1 MHGSKDAFGIG
12 ISTGGSYT
20 DAAIVNLSTWQTLS
34 KAKSHTTY
42 HDLSIGIMDSV
53 EKVLSSGKV
62 CKDNIKLISLA
73 TTLAT
78 NAIVEGKGGKVGL
91 ILIGMKLE
99 DLQLAVGR
107 DLPVQR
113 AVSVSGGHGPE
124 GRENSA
130 LDIAAVEEAA
140 EIMKDE
146 VDSFVV
152 SGYFSV
158 RNPAHERTAKEIIRR
173 HSSKPVICG
182 HELSR
187 ELGIGERTT
196 TAVLNARVIPI
207 IDRLIRDVRR
217 GLTRMGIPAPLMFVK
232 GDGSL
237 MSEHY
242 AIERPI
248 EAVQSGP
255 AASAMGGKF
264 LSGRGD
270 AVVVDVGST
279 TTILCNLEKGNFRI
293 EGQGA
298 AIAGW
303 RTRVKAVDSDA
314 IGNGGDSR
322 IWVKEKKLMVGPQ
335 RVMPLAFAA
344 EHFPRLK
351 EKISKYSTTE
361 FLSVSRALR
370 RYDGSGLPRR
380 VVEAISRNE
389 PVARKEL
396 EEELRDVIVLDHLL
410 ENLRE
415 GGYVLEIGLTPTDLM
430 HIKGLFSAGD
440 RVAAEVGARIVAEAL
455 EITLDELFQR
465 VWDTIT
471 GRIAFKV
478 VERELR
484 DKLPLSKGSSDL
496 LGLLLQG
503 SVGNLRIDF
512 SLSVPIVGIGAP
524 AHIFIPDV
532 AKRLHTEFIVPPNHE
547 VGAAIGAIAG
557 NLKVSFDYLIEKEFI
572 SGEERFVVFPGRHIF
587 QDLEKALSYAVELG
601 KKEAAEELAREGGT
615 EKCLDLGSDLEFKID
630 RRDVVIDG
638 VFWWSEVKVN
648 AMSRAVIDFK

>member
-1 MHGSKDAFGIG
+1 MHGSKDALGIG

-20 DAAIVNLSTWQTLS
+20 DAVIVNLSTWQILS

-42 HDLSIGIMDSV
+42 HDLSIGIIESV

-78 NAIVEGKGGKVGL
+78 NAIIEGKGGKVGL

-99 DLQLAVGR
+99 DLRLAVGR

-113 AVSVSGGHGPE
+113 VVSVSGGHGPD
-124 GRENSA
+124 GREISA
-130 LDIAAVEEAA
+130 LDIAAVEEAT

-152 SGYFSV
+152 SSYFSI
-158 RNPAHERTAKEIIRR
+158 RNPAHEQTAKDIIRR
-173 HSSKPVICG
+173 HSSKPIICG

-187 ELGIGERTT
+187 ELGIGERTI

-207 IDRLIRDVRR
+207 IDRLIRDVKR
-217 GLTRMGIPAPLMFVK
+217 GLTKMGIAAPLMFVK

-237 MSEHY
+237 MSEQY
-242 AIERPI
+242 ALERPV
-248 EAVQSGP
+248 EAIQSGP
-255 AASAMGGKF
+255 AASVMGGKF
-264 LSGRGD
+264 LSGRED
-270 AVVVDVGST
+270 AVIVDIGST
-279 TTILCNLEKGNFRI
+279 TTILCNLEKGSFRI
-293 EGQGA
+293 EEQGA
-298 AIAGW
+298 TIAGW

-314 IGNGGDSR
+314 IGNGGDSK

-335 RVMPLAFAA
+335 RVVPLAFAA
-344 EHFPRLK
+344 KHFPQLK
-351 EKISKYSTTE
+351 EKISKYHTTE

-370 RYDGSGLPRR
+370 RYNESGLPRR
-380 VVEAISRNE
+380 IVELISKNE

-396 EEELRDVIVLDHLL
+396 EEELRDVFVLDHLL

-430 HIKGLFSAGD
+430 HIKDLFNAGD
-440 RVAAEVGARIVAEAL
+440 REAAEVGARIIAETL
-455 EITLDELFQR
+455 GITIDELFQR
-465 VWDTIT
+465 VWDTIA
-471 GRIAFKV
+471 GRIAFKI

-484 DKLPLSKGSSDL
+484 KKFPLSKEFSDL
-496 LGLLLQG
+496 IGLLFQG
-503 SVGNLRIDF
+503 SVGNLRINF

-547 VGAAIGAIAG
+547 VGAAIGAITG
-557 NLKVSFDYLIEKEFI
+557 NLKVSLDYLVEKEFI
-572 SGEERFVVFPGRHIF
+572 SGEERFVIFPGRHIF
-587 QDLEKALSYAVELG
+587 QDLESALSYAVELG
-601 KKEAAEELAREGGT
+601 KKEAAEKLARISGT

-630 RRDVVIDG
+630 RKDVVIDG

-648 AMSRAVIDFK
+648 AILRCKPF